1 MYKLL
6 LPYALLQLCYLWQI
20 YLCLLTPNC
29 IEKLLPEH
37 DFFKILYGLR
47 ATAWI
52 SIAKISY
59 CGLWTMSVN
68 INFRV
73 IFSWLFEAFRYKL
86 SLNIL
91 LHLSPPQFI
100 IMYFVVLASKNCCR
114 FFLLYTVRAS
124 MAVSM
129 NILGHHN
136 LFCFNRSPKTCN
148 KHTHQLYLFP
158 LDPCQVDMFLSPWLL
173 ISLW

>member
-1 MYKLL
+1 MISLKFCMDYVQLHELVLQYCKDFILWIVDNECQYKL
-6 LPYALLQLCYLWQI
+6 QD
-20 YLCLLTPNC
+20 N
-29 IEKLLPEH
+29 
-37 DFFKILYGLR
+37 FF
-47 ATAWI
+47 
-52 SIAKISY
+52 
-59 CGLWTMSVN
+59 
-68 INFRV
+68 
-73 IFSWLFEAFRYKL
+73 WLFEAISYRF

-100 IMYFVVLASKNCCR
+100 IMYFVVLAPKNCCR
-114 FFLLYTVRAS
+114 LFLLQTVRAS

-148 KHTHQLYLFP
+148 KHTHRLYLFP
-158 LDPCQVDMFLSPWLL
+158 LDPCQVDLFLSPWLL